1 MGGAVPLSLRAVRD
15 DIEKEDD
22 QVTTPFTIH
31 PLTIIPKLPP
41 YPPALNLYRCIHSSL
56 NNHIS

>member
-41 YPPALNLYRCIHSSL
+41 LPTCIKL
-56 NNHIS
+56 I